1 MSEFPCLRRKRKA
14 WNCQSFC
21 NWNLSTLKAKGKAK
35 IASKSRTVEVTFYL
49 WQLESHPA
57 FTVISFPL
65 HSPFKSTF
73 EVKLC
78 LQQLHEFLKQEEEA
92 KRCKSIFMLCFLF
105 YFQGVVYATEV
116 LTSINFHPL
125 KLYLLKQWRG
135 QKVVFQPF
143 NLSWDKN
150 SFTKYSGQK
159 LQKCLV

>member
-1 MSEFPCLRRKRKA
+1 MLPGKFYLETHGLSRKQLSAFLSEFPCLRRKRKA

-105 YFQGVVYATEV
+105 
-116 LTSINFHPL
+116 
-125 KLYLLKQWRG
+125 LLSRG
-135 QKVVFQPF
+135 
-143 NLSWDKN
+143 
-150 SFTKYSGQK
+150 
-159 LQKCLV
+159 CLCY